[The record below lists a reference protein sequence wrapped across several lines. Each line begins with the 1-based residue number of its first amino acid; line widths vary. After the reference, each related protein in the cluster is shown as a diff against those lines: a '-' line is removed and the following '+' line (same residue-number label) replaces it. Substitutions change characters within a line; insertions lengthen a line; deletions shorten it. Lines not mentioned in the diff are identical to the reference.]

1 MAVEKGD
8 PVTII
13 HLAIA
18 TKGELVCE
26 RYYKAGFGGDD
37 DAVSD
42 MLVHRNPVRKEDGSY
57 DFNVYSSTYLF
68 ASPYVLQCTAY
79 QQQAGHWGSQQI

>member
-1 MAVEKGD
+1 VAVEKGD

-13 HLAIA
+13 HPAIA

-57 DFNVYSSTYLF
+57 DFNVYYNLPTTSWPLRLATNIMLT
-68 ASPYVLQCTAY
+68 L
-79 QQQAGHWGSQQI
+79 